1 MEKSIRNRTIALS
14 ALLQCVNG
22 VIQLANKGTCDE
34 DLFESCVNSL
44 LNDDAES
51 PEALFGGLAQ
61 LEPGLTAIQ
70 DQLGN
75 AKAEDQ
81 DDRAKQLDATRY
93 SISLLALEKKLSRN
107 PQVFKKLMDGI
118 TEAQQ
123 QLDFFPAT
131 HTNMIARLA
140 ELYSNT
146 ISTLGPRIMIQGDQN
161 HLTNT
166 ETAAKMRTLLLAGIR
181 AALLWKQAGGSRW
194 KLLMERGKMQGEA
207 EILLARI

>member
-1 MEKSIRNRTIALS
+1 MENSIRNRTIALS
-14 ALLQCVNG
+14 ALFQCVNG
-22 VIQLANKGTCDE
+22 VIQLASKGTCDE
-34 DLFESCVNSL
+34 GLFESCVNSL
-44 LNDDAES
+44 LNDDAENA
-51 PEALFGGLAQ
+51 EALFGGLVQ
-61 LEPGLTAIQ
+61 LEPGLRAIQ
-70 DQLGN
+70 YQLGN
-75 AKAEDQ
+75 AKAEDL
-81 DDRAKQLDATRY
+81 DERKKQLDATRY
-93 SISLLALEKKLSRN
+93 SINLLALEKKLSRN
-107 PQVFKKLMDGI
+107 PQVLKKLMDGI
-118 TEAQQ
+118 TEAQK

-161 HLTNT
+161 YLTNT
-166 ETAAKMRTLLLAGIR
+166 TTAAKMRTLLLAGIR